1 MPEETKSE
9 NPFSNI
15 PTAPTIEVRTLHGDV
30 QSMSS
35 TGGTTM
41 QVEDVTE
48 MIGRKVT
55 SSPTP
60 EVEGGS
66 TVLFR
71 IIVLVL
77 VILIAALIVGFIMNM
92 GLLSKIPSIG
102 RFFASAPT
110 STVATSTPL
119 PTPTYIPSSSTVNF
133 DPYADIEPL
142 RFLRIDADATLP
154 IRLSR
159 EAAETTEDLLTFSQ
173 RISEQLKSIPSSA
186 RFIEIQLTKDGE
198 KPADIL
204 TLSSLAGISLFP
216 ESFMRE
222 NFTPNV
228 TAFVYRNTRGSW
240 PGYIYKLLP
249 NKNPRL
255 LTSQIQML
263 ERSPQTTAA
272 LFLADPGSA
281 TGVFSDGTR
290 SGLPTREQTFSTP
303 GAAIGYAWFE
313 RYFVISTSL
322 EGLEEALRRL
332 QG

>member
-1 MPEETKSE
+1 MAEETKSE

-48 MIGRKVT
+48 MIGRKVA
-55 SSPTP
+55 PP
-60 EVEGGS
+60 PVLGAEGGS
-66 TVLFR
+66 TVLFKM
-71 IIVLVL
+71 IVLVL

-92 GLLSKIPSIG
+92 GLLSKLPSIG
-102 RFFASAPT
+102 GFFSSTPTTTVTT
-110 STVATSTPL
+110 ST

-142 RFLRIDADATLP
+142 RFFRIDADAVLP

-159 EAAETTEDLLTFSQ
+159 EAAQTTEDLLTFSQ
-173 RISEQLKSIPSSA
+173 KISEELKDIPSSA
-186 RFIEIQLTKDGE
+186 KFIEVQLTKDGE

-216 ESFMRE
+216 ESFIRE

-228 TAFVYRNTRGSW
+228 TAFVYRNARGSW

-255 LTSQIQML
+255 LASQIQIL

-272 LFLADPGSA
+272 LFLVSPGTA
-281 TGVFSDGTR
+281 VGGFSDGTR
-290 SGLPTREQTFSTP
+290 SGLPTREQTFSLP

-322 EGLEEALRRL
+322 EGLEESLRRL